1 MSIAPNGD
9 ETIYSVTS
17 NFGRNGNA
25 WREAHGAFKVVRDKT
40 AKLLTVHRI
49 CFSGGMPAATNWRLE
64 STRRASWLPSNC
76 PATPGP
82 F

>member
-1 MSIAPNGD
+1 MRQSRWLMSIAPNGD

-40 AKLLTVHRI
+40 AKLLTVHI
-49 CFSGGMPAATNWRLE
+49 VDKGKPLYDAPLSK
-64 STRRASWLPSNC
+64 
-76 PATPGP
+76 
-82 F
+82 